1 MREAAPPRDPARRVD
16 TPLTEHGGR
25 CLFVIAAA
33 TASAGSTIG
42 AMTKERRPS
51 DIDRL
56 YLELFGSIPAKAGTA
71 YEMITAIVLA
81 ALGWQDVVHDRTGR
95 ADGMRAGHQL
105 DVTCR
110 DREGKVRRLLIECK
124 EWDTQDVGQDEM
136 IKLYSVRDELGA
148 SDAAIITKRSFT
160 KGARDTAYD
169 HDLAMLRLRAYD
181 PSVDDG
187 TWIKKVSVNIEI
199 GAIVQR
205 DVVVLVDGVWR
216 VARELGIRAEGWMDV
231 FDVAGK
237 RLGNVAGL
245 YTLGKVIEVRDDATR
260 KGFEIDGDPV
270 QVEGL
275 DGLVKIMGMQWEER
289 EVTDTVPAVSE
300 AKGTPRLV
308 LQQLDENG
316 ERTAGKV
323 IVAEKLQAWK
333 VADDGRAV
341 QVTPPATA
349 QLRVL

>member
-1 MREAAPPRDPARRVD
+1 MA
-16 TPLTEHGGR
+16 
-25 CLFVIAAA
+25 
-33 TASAGSTIG
+33 
-42 AMTKERRPS
+42 KERKLS

-56 YLELFGSIPAKAGTA
+56 YEELFGSIPAKAGTA

-81 ALGWQDVVHDRTGR
+81 ALGWQDVVHDRTER
-95 ADGMRAGHQL
+95 AEGMRADHQL

-110 DREGKVRRLLIECK
+110 DREGKVRRLLIERK
-124 EWDTQDVGQDEM
+124 EWDTTEVGQDEM

-148 SDAAIITKRSFT
+148 SVAAMITKRSFT

-169 HDLAMLRLRAYD
+169 HNLAMLRLRAYD

-199 GAIVQR
+199 GATVQQ
-205 DVVVLVDGVWR
+205 DVVVLVDGAWR
-216 VARELGIRAEGWMDV
+216 AAKEFGIWAEGWMDV

-245 YTLGKVIEVRDDATR
+245 YALGKVIEETDDVTR

-270 QVEGL
+270 QVEGF
-275 DGLVKIMGMQWEER
+275 DGLVKIMGMQWDER
-289 EVTDTVPAVSE
+289 EVTDTFPVVSE
-300 AKGTPRLV
+300 AKSTPRLV

-316 ERTAGKV
+316 ERTADKV
-323 IVAEKLQAWK
+323 IVTEKLQAWK
-333 VADDGRAV
+333 VDDDGRVV
-341 QVTPPATA
+341 QVKPPAIASPGQATTA
-349 QLRVL
+349 LPSPPAAE